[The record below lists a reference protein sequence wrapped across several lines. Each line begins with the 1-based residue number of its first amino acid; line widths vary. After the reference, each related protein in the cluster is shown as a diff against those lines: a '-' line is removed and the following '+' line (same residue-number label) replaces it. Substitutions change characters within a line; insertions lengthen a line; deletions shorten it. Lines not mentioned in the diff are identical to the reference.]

1 MNGLVGQRR
10 NIFRPRFWRM
20 LRDIQRFYREAPDF
34 LCSNSDNAYTIGAF
48 LENYNYSES
57 FINDHLIPMG
67 AAIWSTTVEEMKNY
81 PVNAFIRFFLSHGL
95 LNITNRPVW
104 RTVRGG
110 SKEYVR
116 RLTES
121 YKHNIRFE
129 KVLRISRKSDCVEIK
144 DILKN
149 CILTK
154 GVKVDELPTFDIE
167 YLFLNIRSRSIGES
181 IELVVTC
188 PDDGETKVNTT
199 IYIDE
204 IEVKKNKEHSTDIKI
219 DDTYTMRMKYP
230 SLDEFIDE
238 NFNFE
243 GQSDNSFDIIASC
256 IDMVFSEEEAWEAKD
271 CTKKELIE
279 FVEQMN
285 SAQFKQIEN
294 FFDTMPQLSHEI
306 EVVNPKTKVKST
318 VILEGLASFFG

>member
-1 MNGLVGQRR
+1 MPLPKIVTPSYELKLPSNGKKISYRPFLVKEEK
-10 NIFRPRFWRM
+10 I
-20 LRDIQRFYREAPDF
+20 LILAIE
-34 LCSNSDNAYTIGAF
+34 SDS
-48 LENYNYSES
+48 L
-57 FINDHLIPMG
+57 
-67 AAIWSTTVEEMKNY
+67 
-81 PVNAFIRFFLSHGL
+81 
-95 LNITNRPVW
+95 
-104 RTVRGG
+104 
-110 SKEYVR
+110 KE
-116 RLTES
+116 
-121 YKHNIRFE
+121 
-129 KVLRISRKSDCVEIK
+129 ISRSIK

-154 GVKVDELPTFDIE
+154 GIKVDELPTFDIE

-204 IEVKKNKEHSTDIKI
+204 IEVKKNKEHNTDVKI

-285 SAQFKQIEN
+285 SAQFKEIEK